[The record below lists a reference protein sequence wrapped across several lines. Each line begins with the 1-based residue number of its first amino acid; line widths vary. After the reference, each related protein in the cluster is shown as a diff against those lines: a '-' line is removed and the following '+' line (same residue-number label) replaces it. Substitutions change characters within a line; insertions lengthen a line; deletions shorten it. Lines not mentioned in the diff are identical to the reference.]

1 MLTIEE
7 LPVEAVIMSTVCSV
21 RTYYNNDGKLVCHSD
36 EGVAPAA
43 ASTKPQ
49 AKKCAV
55 CFNNQWGSRITPNGK
70 RGKACAEF
78 NQLTL
83 RQADS
88 PDDAMSLRVS
98 AASLRS
104 FRDYEKQVTSRGEA
118 LNRVVTK
125 IDVVHEERRSSLV
138 FRVIRF
144 LSGDELN
151 TLTQAS
157 MQAVSP
163 FAAVDGYTQ

>member
-1 MLTIEE
+1 MLTLEE
-7 LPVEAVIMSTVCSV
+7 LPVEAVIMSALRNV
-21 RTYYNNDGKLVCHSD
+21 RNYYNDGKRLCHSD
-36 EGVAPAA
+36 DGVAP
-43 ASTKPQ
+43 STTSTEPQ
-49 AKKCAV
+49 AKKCAI
-55 CFNNQWGSRITPNGK
+55 CFNNQWGSEITPNGK
-70 RGKACAEF
+70 RGKSCGEF

-83 RQADS
+83 RQLDS
-88 PDDAMSLRVS
+88 PEYAMSLRVS
-98 AASLRS
+98 AASLQS
-104 FRDYEKQVTSRGEA
+104 FRDYEKQITSRGEA
-118 LNRVVTK
+118 LDRVVTK

-144 LSGDELN
+144 LSGDELD

>member
-1 MLTIEE
+1 
-7 LPVEAVIMSTVCSV
+7 
-21 RTYYNNDGKLVCHSD
+21 
-36 EGVAPAA
+36 
-43 ASTKPQ
+43 
-49 AKKCAV
+49 
-55 CFNNQWGSRITPNGK
+55 
-70 RGKACAEF
+70 
-78 NQLTL
+78 
-83 RQADS
+83 
-88 PDDAMSLRVS
+88 MSLRVS

-144 LSGDELN
+144 LSGDELD

-163 FAAVDGYTQ
+163 FAAVDGYTH